1 MLPRELP
8 GFFQGITMASQDRI
22 RPAVAKGTGFWHVPT
37 VKEYSQETQ
46 ELLKVMMQ
54 ESKLTCFQ
62 QRHLVN
68 CMKRGDALPIRCYPT
83 SSKEPEFPKP
93 VSTKVFLTTN
103 PPRPH
108 LRPAEICRAGN
119 AYVREKFKPQA
130 TRDLEKEKERLQ
142 NIFATGKDKVEKK
155 TQNKSVKV
163 EEIVPER
170 DRFDELVNEIQDRQ
184 NFLSEMEALG
194 QSKVYQGIIHTEIS
208 QKLQEMEIIDKQ
220 RTAELKG
227 AMAKSFNI
235 NIKHDS
241 PITGQ
246 DDQ

>member
-1 MLPRELP
+1 MVT
-8 GFFQGITMASQDRI
+8 GAADSGYCITMASQERI
-22 RPAVAKGTGFWHVPT
+22 RPVVKGTGFWHVPT

-68 CMKRGDALPIRCYPT
+68 CMKRGDAFPIHCYPT
-83 SSKEPEFPKP
+83 TSREPEFPKP
-93 VSTKVFLTTN
+93 VSSKIILTTS
-103 PPRPH
+103 PFGRPH

-119 AYVREKFKPQA
+119 AYIREKFKPQA
-130 TRDLEKEKERLQ
+130 IRDLEKEKERLQ
-142 NIFATGKDKVEKK
+142 NILATGKDKVEKK
-155 TQNKSVKV
+155 TQKKPVKI
-163 EEIVPER
+163 EETVLEL

-194 QSKVYQGIIHTEIS
+194 QSKAYQGIIQTEIS
-208 QKLQEMEIIDKQ
+208 QKLREMEMIDQQ

-227 AMAKSFNI
+227 AIAKSFNKG
-235 NIKHDS
+235 IKHDN
-241 PITGQ
+241 PNMVQ
-246 DDQ
+246 VDQ

>member
-1 MLPRELP
+1 
-8 GFFQGITMASQDRI
+8 MASQERI

-68 CMKRGDALPIRCYPT
+68 CMKRGDALPIHCYPT
-83 SSKEPEFPKP
+83 SSREPEFPKP
-93 VSTKVFLTTN
+93 VPPKVFLTTS
-103 PPRPH
+103 PYGRPH

-119 AYVREKFKPQA
+119 AYIREKFKPQA

-142 NIFATGKDKVEKK
+142 NILATGKDKVEGK
-155 TQNKSVKV
+155 TQKKSVKV
-163 EEIVPER
+163 EEIVPEV

-208 QKLQEMEIIDKQ
+208 QKLREMEVIDKE

-227 AMAKSFNI
+227 ALANSFNI
-235 NIKHDS
+235 GIKHETPS
-241 PITGQ
+241 AVQ
-246 DDQ
+246 DEQ